1 MTSLLNAVQFAA
13 TSSGTG
19 DFVVS
24 SAIQGF
30 QTPSADGAI
39 NGETYSYRAQN
50 ASMSEWEIGIG
61 TWNSGTSTLARTTI
75 LASSTGSKVSF
86 TAAPNVG
93 LTPSKSDL
101 LTTSSFASQAQAEA
115 GTNTTTVM
123 NPLRT
128 AQAIAALASMS
139 GAFVGLNLYTSSQ
152 TITILG
158 TKAYVRMVSS
168 AGGSAG
174 LAGGTDS
181 CAAVGTCGSYLEALL
196 TGLTVGNT
204 LIYTQ
209 GAVGSG
215 ASAGD
220 NAGGNAGSSTLASGT
235 ETISTLT
242 CPGGNG
248 GPKLATMIATATSAP
263 TGGIINL
270 PGVPGLPLRDW
281 KQTIF
286 IPGKGV
292 SPPGGFGVGGPARVT
307 DGSGLSGSGYGASAG
322 GPVVGTGGSNTA
334 GTAGRPGAL
343 EITWFS

>member
-1 MTSLLNAVQFAA
+1 MTGLLNAVQFAA

-128 AQAIAALASMS
+128 AQAIAALVS
-139 GAFVGLNLYTSSQ
+139 GSLVGFNVYTSSQ
-152 TITILG
+152 TITNPG
-158 TKAYVRMVSS
+158 ATKAIVMMVGGTAGSNSSGVGAAGAGALLKYLTGLSGGLTLVLTCGAAGSSSGSGGASTLVSGTQSISTLTANGGVYNS
-168 AGGSAG
+168 AGGTAS
-174 LAGGTDS
+174 GGDIN
-181 CAAVGTCGSYLEALL
+181 VKGQ
-196 TGLTVGNT
+196 
-204 LIYTQ
+204 YT
-209 GAVGSG
+209 GSG
-215 ASAGD
+215 AS
-220 NAGGNAGSSTLASGT
+220 SG
-235 ETISTLT
+235 
-242 CPGGNG
+242 PG
-248 GPKLATMIATATSAP
+248 MS
-263 TGGIINL
+263 
-270 PGVPGLPLRDW
+270 GLGL
-281 KQTIF
+281 
-286 IPGKGV
+286 
-292 SPPGGFGVGGPARVT
+292 SVT
-307 DGSGLSGSGYGASAG
+307 DNGNNKSGKAG
-322 GPVVGTGGSNTA
+322 F
-334 GTAGRPGAL
+334 AL
-343 EITWFS
+343 VWWFT